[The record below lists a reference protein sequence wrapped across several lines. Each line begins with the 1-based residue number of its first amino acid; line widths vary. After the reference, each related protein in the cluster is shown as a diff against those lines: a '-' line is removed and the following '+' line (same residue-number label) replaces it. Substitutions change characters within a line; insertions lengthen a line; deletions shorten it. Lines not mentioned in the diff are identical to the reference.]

1 MIASLRGR
9 VLSVSGG
16 VVIIEVGG
24 VGLQVAVTSSFALTL
39 SPDLEVSVFTS
50 LVVRE
55 DELSLYGFDSI
66 ESKEVF
72 DLLRSVSGVGP
83 KSALAVLGVLGAE
96 GVALAVASD
105 DDAAFRKVSGI
116 GPKTAKLITVSL
128 AGKIQTGVAS
138 LSSLKPAKT
147 TVSADVIR
155 ALVGLGWNE
164 RVSESA
170 VSEVLSHA
178 SESAGLTT
186 DSLLRSALAR
196 LASSSAR
203 PR

>member
-9 VLSVSGG
+9 VLSVSSG

-138 LSSLKPAKT
+138 LSSSKPAKT

-170 VSEVLSHA
+170 VSEVLSDA

>member
-138 LSSLKPAKT
+138 LSSSKPAKT

-170 VSEVLSHA
+170 VSEVLSDA